1 MKILLADD
9 HSIVRRG
16 LCTILTES
24 FPHAEIEEV
33 SNGVDLIEK
42 TINQHWDIIISDI
55 SMPGK
60 TGLEVLIHLKEKGTK
75 IPVIILSVH
84 SAELYALK
92 CIKAGA
98 FAYLTK
104 ESAPDLLVTAVN
116 HVLSTNKKF
125 ITPEIAILL
134 AGIFET
140 NATGT
145 NYDKLSKREQ
155 EVFVQLAAGKT
166 GVEISE
172 SLAISLGT
180 VSTYRTR
187 ILEKM
192 GMNKNAD
199 IVRYAIEHNL
209 V

>member
-9 HSIVRRG
+9 HTIVRRG
-16 LCTILTES
+16 LISILIES
-24 FPHAEIEEV
+24 FPYAVIEEV
-33 SNGVDLIEK
+33 SNGIDLIEK
-42 TINQHWDIIISDI
+42 AINQHWDIIISDI
-55 SMPGK
+55 TMPGK
-60 TGLEVLIHLKEKGTK
+60 TGLETLMELKEKGSK

-84 SAELYALK
+84 TTELYALK
-92 CIKAGA
+92 SIKAGA
-98 FAYLTK
+98 FAYLSK
-104 ESAPDLLVTAVN
+104 ESVSELLVTAVK
-116 HVLSTNKKF
+116 HILSTSKKF

-172 SLAISLGT
+172 SLAISMGT

-192 GMNKNAD
+192 QMNNNAD